1 MSDEDFER
9 PALPVELTKK
19 NWDKK
24 KGKIAK
30 MAGKTGMGD
39 AFSKVE
45 KAYKS
50 VDWDKL
56 EMIQNKPRP
65 FDLKQWNKMRV
76 DAAGEMKGNL
86 AKLRAQCYA
95 LRDMAKKTEA
105 KFSKNKAIPKSSAA
119 LCTDIAK
126 KADFMGVGC
135 NANSMGTRI
144 EKMYKYGRSA
154 YDFTAKGIAKTAPS
168 KVTACLASLK
178 ELEKD
183 PTRENWLANHM
194 MTRTRDVTQYLGN
207 VSKLIKAGYDLPLN
221 AGQCDKLFTVLKPYA
236 SKDAGLLND
245 NATAEDVKRDIARLR
260 QAMLIAQKVLS
271 SSSLRG

>member
-1 MSDEDFER
+1 MADDDFER
-9 PALPVELTKK
+9 PALPAELTKK

-56 EMIQNKPRP
+56 EMISNKPRP
-65 FDLKQWNKMRV
+65 FDLKKWNKMRD
-76 DAAGEMKGNL
+76 DAVGETKGNL
-86 AKLRAQCYA
+86 GKLRTQCYA
-95 LRDMAKKTEA
+95 LRDLAKKTEA

-119 LCTDIAK
+119 LCGDIAK

-135 NANSMGTRI
+135 NPSSMGTRI
-144 EKMYKYGRSA
+144 VKMYKSGR
-154 YDFTAKGIAKTAPS
+154 YMFDFTAQGIAKTAPS

-178 ELEKD
+178 ELESD
-183 PTRENWLANHM
+183 PTLENWKANHM
-194 MTRTRDVTQYLGN
+194 MTRARDVNQYMGN
-207 VSKLIKAGYDLPLN
+207 VSKLIKAGYNLPLN
-221 AGQCDKLFTVLKPYA
+221 AGQCDKLFKIISPYA
-236 SKDAGLLND
+236 SKDEGPLKD
-245 NATAEDVKRDIARLR
+245 DATAQDVKKEIARLR
-260 QAMLIAQKVLS
+260 QAMLAAQKVFS
-271 SSSLRG
+271 SGSLRG

>member
-1 MSDEDFER
+1 M
-9 PALPVELTKK
+9 
-19 NWDKK
+19 K

-50 VDWDKL
+50 VDWGKL
-56 EMIQNKPRP
+56 EMVQNKPRP
-65 FDLKQWNKMRV
+65 FNLKQWNKMRD
-76 DAAGEMKGNL
+76 DAAGETKGNL
-86 AKLRAQCYA
+86 GKLRTQCYA
-95 LRDMAKKTEA
+95 LRDLAKKTEA
-105 KFSKNKAIPKSSAA
+105 KFNKNKAIPKSSAA
-119 LCTDIAK
+119 LCADIAK

-135 NANSMGTRI
+135 NPSSMGTRI
-144 EKMYKYGRSA
+144 VKMYKYGRNP
-154 YDFTAKGIAKTAPS
+154 YDFTAQGIAKSAPG
-168 KVTACLASLK
+168 KVTVCLASLK

-183 PTRENWLANHM
+183 PTRENWLAKGM

-236 SKDAGLLND
+236 SKDAGLLKGD
-245 NATAEDVKRDIARLR
+245 ATAEDVKREIANLR
-260 QAMLIAQKVLS
+260 KAMLVVQKVLS
-271 SSSLRG
+271 SGSLRG